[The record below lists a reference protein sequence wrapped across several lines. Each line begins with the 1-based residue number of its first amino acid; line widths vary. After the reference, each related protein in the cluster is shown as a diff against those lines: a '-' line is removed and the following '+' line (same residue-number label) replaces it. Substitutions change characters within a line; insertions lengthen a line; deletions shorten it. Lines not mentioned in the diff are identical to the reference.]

1 MAPLR
6 VSIEPTL
13 SLRGIRMWLKPTI
26 AILFIAILISLVAS
40 VIFLLKDQGST
51 ERTRKLLGIRVALAV
66 LLIACVTFGLWSG
79 QLILSAPW
87 H

>member
-1 MAPLR
+1 
-6 VSIEPTL
+6 
-13 SLRGIRMWLKPTI
+13 MWLKPTI

-66 LLIACVTFGLWSG
+66 LLIACVTYGLWSG
-79 QLILSAPW
+79 QLALSAPW

>member
-79 QLILSAPW
+79 RLILSAPW